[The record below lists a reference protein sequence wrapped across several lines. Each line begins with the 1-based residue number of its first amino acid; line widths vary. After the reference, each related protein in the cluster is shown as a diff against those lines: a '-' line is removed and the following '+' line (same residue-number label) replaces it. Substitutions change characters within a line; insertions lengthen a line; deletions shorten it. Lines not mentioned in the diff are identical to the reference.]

1 MQQDSD
7 RYWDCLD
14 QAMEASSGGRV
25 EEALEWLDEALRAN
39 PEGAEAHNGRGE
51 ILWDHGRSDDA
62 LHEFSRAASHD
73 REYLPAR
80 LNQIEILIEDFG
92 DHEQALDLA
101 DALLSERLD
110 PANEAETYYLKAKA
124 LFYLDDL
131 EGALFLLRRAIK
143 TNGDVGIYRGF
154 EGQIL
159 FELARLDEA
168 ERALRRA
175 LALEPDCAHSLYHLG
190 LLLEHRGRPR
200 RGRAL
205 LRPRR
210 PARSRPPPAAGADGG
225 RRVRARR
232 PARPWTSLPQNV
244 RDYVAGCPI
253 LIEELPDLE
262 LVRQENL
269 SPQVLGLF
277 HGVPATEPGHAPGM
291 GTAQRLDVDRIV
303 LFKRNLEKV
312 AATREELVE
321 QIQITVKHEIAHY
334 LGLDED
340 EVERLGLA

>member
-1 MQQDSD
+1 MQQDTD

-159 FELARLDEA
+159 FELARLEES

-175 LALEPDCAHSLYHLG
+175 LALEPDCAHSLYHMG
-190 LLLEHRGRPR
+190 LLLEHRGDLAESERYFA
-200 RGRAL
+200 RAAQL
-205 LRPRR
+205 APDLHPLPVRMEDAEFERV
-210 PARSRPPPAAGADGG
+210 AGEAFE
-225 RRVRARR
+225 
-232 PARPWTSLPQNV
+232 SLPPHV
-244 RDYVAGCPI
+244 REYVAGCPI
-253 LIEELPDLE
+253 LVEDLPELE

-312 AATREELVE
+312 SATRDELVE

>member
-1 MQQDSD
+1 
-7 RYWDCLD
+7 
-14 QAMEASSGGRV
+14 MEASSGGRV

-62 LHEFSRAASHD
+62 LNEFSRAASHD

-101 DALLSERLD
+101 DELLSERLD

-168 ERALRRA
+168 DAALRRA
-175 LALEPDCAHSLYHLG
+175 LALEPDCAHSLYHAG
-190 LLLEHRGRPR
+190 LVREHRGEYSESERYFS
-200 RGRAL
+200 RAAQL
-205 LRPRR
+205 APELHPL
-210 PARSRPPPAAGADGG
+210 PARMELDDFERAAVEALE
-225 RRVRARR
+225 A
-232 PARPWTSLPQNV
+232 LPQNV
-244 RDYVAGCPI
+244 REYVAGCPI
-253 LIEELPDLE
+253 LIEELPDLD

-277 HGVPATEPGHAPGM
+277 QGVPATEPGHAPG
-291 GTAQRLDVDRIV
+291 GTAQRLDVDRIL